1 MKDTAWLCNDL
12 RRRVGGRNNCKAEE
26 RNWLPG
32 FEEQKTGQCGWN
44 SEDHGEDGRGAGQ
57 RFRQK

>member
-1 MKDTAWLCNDL
+1 M
-12 RRRVGGRNNCKAEE
+12 RVRGRNNSKAEE

-44 SEDHGEDGRGAGQ
+44 REDRGEEGREAGE

>member
-1 MKDTAWLCNDL
+1 MCKVE
-12 RRRVGGRNNCKAEE
+12 RMRVRGRNNSKAKD
-26 RNWLPG
+26 RNWLLG

-44 SEDHGEDGRGAGQ
+44 SEDRGEDGRGADQ